1 MLSILI
7 PVYNFDVTRLV
18 IVLNSQANSANIDY
32 EIIIIDDASEEEY
45 KTRNRTLKELQ
56 NVKYLEEPKNLGRSR
71 IRNKLADLSSYNY
84 MLFVDCDSEIS
95 NDDYIQN
102 YIDIC
107 TGDNVICGGRIY
119 EPVKPDNNKYYLR
132 WLHGIKREQFSARSR
147 NSEPNKSFMTNN
159 FVISKPIFKKV
170 RFDETI
176 TNYGHE
182 DTLFGYELKKNNI
195 VIKHIDNP
203 LIHIGLETNN
213 EFLEKTKE
221 GIKNLKKIMKNNGN
235 EKVLI
240 RDITLLHYFN
250 FLRKLGITRL
260 LRYLFKKSEKKLY
273 NYLVNN
279 KPILIFF
286 DLYKLGY
293 LCSIN

>member
-7 PVYNFDVTRLV
+7 PVYNFDITRLV
-18 IVLNSQANSANIDY
+18 KALNNQAHTANIDF
-32 EIIIIDDASEEEY
+32 EIIIIDDASEDEY
-45 KTRNRTLKELQ
+45 KIKNRTLKELGK
-56 NVKYLEEPKNLGRSR
+56 VKYIEEYQNLGRSR
-71 IRNKLADLSSYNY
+71 IRNKLADLASFHYL
-84 MLFVDCDSEIS
+84 LFIDCDSEIYNS
-95 NDDYIQN
+95 DYIKN
-102 YIDIC
+102 YVDIC
-107 TGDNVICGGRIY
+107 NGDIVICGGRIY
-119 EPVKPDNNKYYLR
+119 EPKKPADNNYYLR
-132 WLHGIKREQFSARSR
+132 WLHGIKREQFSAHSR

-159 FVISKPIFKKV
+159 FIISRPIFDKV

-195 VIKHIDNP
+195 IIKHIDNP
-203 LIHIGLETNN
+203 LIHIGLETNH

-221 GIKNLKKIMKNNGN
+221 GIKNLRKIMKTNGN

-240 RDITLLHYFN
+240 KDITLLHYFN
-250 FLRKLGITRL
+250 FLRKIGITRL
-260 LRYLFKKSEKKLY
+260 LRFLFRKTEKKLY
-273 NYLVNN
+273 NYLINN
-279 KPILIFF
+279 RPFIFFF